1 MGRFVGR
8 EVAIVDAMEGLA
20 RSLSVECAIPLD
32 SGLDNGARELD
43 LFEKEMK
50 DNRSRL
56 GTELKKLEA
65 TTKKAGG
72 KGGDQNTLI
81 QAMKDYNAKREE
93 IDQWKSNQLHTVFL
107 IERRRFGEILSA
119 TSKVAAAQIEY
130 SKVIT
135 AMNDDTAGH
144 TKLLGTLEAL
154 SGEQIEALSVA
165 SQKSYTTL
173 NTSEAANGVTLT
185 GSTNTVLARGPGG
198 GPSQSP
204 YGTPRAAAA
213 GGPPSGAPPPPN
225 FAPGPPGPPSGAPP
239 PPNFSP
245 GPPSGAPP
253 PPNFSPGPP
262 SYDSGGGGPPP
273 MGLPKMPARG
283 PPSMGNSPSGSPRPG
298 GGPPPLPGGGPP
310 SGSPGTMRAKGP
322 PPPTPS
328 SGPPG
333 GAGRPSLPPPMHGGG
348 GGPPPM
354 PGGGGPPRG
363 PPPSMG
369 GGPPMPMGGGPP
381 PPMGGGPPPPPAGG
395 GPPPPPGGGPPPPPK
410 APKASS
416 SSKKPK
422 SGGGGGGGGKIGG
435 GDPSEGR
442 GDLLSSISGFKG
454 GLKKTVTNDRSGLIK
469 ETKGG
474 GGGGRGPP
482 MF

>member
-1 MGRFVGR
+1 M
-8 EVAIVDAMEGLA
+8 DGLA

-130 SKVIT
+130 SKVIA

-154 SGEQIEALSVA
+154 SGDQIEALSVA
-165 SQKSYTTL
+165 SQKSYTAL
-173 NTSEAANGVTLT
+173 NTSEASNVTLT

-198 GPSQSP
+198 PSASP
-204 YGTPRAAAA
+204 YGTPRSAAPS
-213 GGPPSGAPPPPN
+213 GPPSGAPPPPN

-262 SYDSGGGGPPP
+262 SYEPSSGGGLPPP

-283 PPSMGNSPSGSPRPG
+283 PPSMGNSPAGSPRPG

-322 PPPTPS
+322 PPPTP
-328 SGPPG
+328 
-333 GAGRPSLPPPMHGGG
+333 GAGASPRPSIPPPMMGG

-354 PGGGGPPRG
+354 PGGGPPRG

-369 GGPPMPMGGGPP
+369 GGGPP
-381 PPMGGGPPPPPAGG
+381 PPMGGPPPPMMGGGG
-395 GPPPPPGGGPPPPPK
+395 GPPPPPPGGAPPPPK

-416 SSKKPK
+416 SSSKKK
-422 SGGGGGGGGKIGG
+422 SSKASSNSGALGG

-442 GDLLSSISGFKG
+442 SDLLSSISGFKG
-454 GLKKTVTNDRSGLIK
+454 GLKKTVTNDRSGPNLAAEK
-469 ETKGG
+469 KGP

-482 MF
+482 PMF